1 MSNFCPITQTTSP
14 LHFSVNTHLFMD
26 IESLREL
33 IYVADLG
40 INFDDASE
48 DEWVQTAFTDT
59 HDFSDT
65 LRLRN
70 PITNQRFT
78 EEELG
83 RIYRFLSYS
92 DENKTYITRSYIKKQ

>member
-1 MSNFCPITQTTSP
+1 
-14 LHFSVNTHLFMD
+14 MD

-40 INFDDASE
+40 INFDDAE
-48 DEWVQTAFTDT
+48 EGEWVQTAFTDT

-92 DENKTYITRSYIKKQ
+92 DENRPRITRGYLNKPIGKKY